1 MPQEEHTEQVFLVK
15 NLTLKIN
22 IQLSNGTT
30 VETETPGVSKLAR
43 QLESHLDPEL
53 LICVVRVRQFLKVQL
68 ILKTAGLKNLTF
80 LTDSP
85 KSTLIKLQRSM
96 LPGMVMP
103 LRFQLIKKVK
113 TFNLSTLILL
123 MFLTNHQKDITVFNS
138 ISMLDL
144 NIPLR
149 VKDTIL
155 RCIPSIYH
163 MMVKRLFQLLTV
175 SWLPL
180 WDLCSPLTITIK
192 ALRTGK
198 LKSSTLSSINL
209 N

>member
-1 MPQEEHTEQVFLVK
+1 MLLVVLTEPVFLEK

-30 VETETPGVSKLAR
+30 VEMETPGVSKLVQ
-43 QLESHLDPEL
+43 QLESHLEPEL
-53 LICVVRVRQFLKVQL
+53 LICVVKVRQFLKVQL
-68 ILKTAGLKNLTF
+68 ILKIAGHRNQTF
-80 LTDSP
+80 LIDSL
-85 KSTLIKLQRSM
+85 KFTLIKLPRSM
-96 LPGMVMP
+96 LPGMVTP

-123 MFLTNHQKDITVFNS
+123 MQLINHQKDIMVFNS
-138 ISMLDL
+138 ISMLNL

-149 VKDTIL
+149 VRDTIL
-155 RCIPSIYH
+155 KCIPSIYH

>member
-1 MPQEEHTEQVFLVK
+1 MLLVVLTEPVFLEK

-22 IQLSNGTT
+22 IQHSNGTT
-30 VETETPGVSKLAR
+30 VEMETPGVSKLVQ
-43 QLESHLDPEL
+43 QLESHLEPEL
-53 LICVVRVRQFLKVQL
+53 LICVVKVRQFLKVQL
-68 ILKTAGLKNLTF
+68 ILKIAGHRNQTF
-80 LTDSP
+80 LIDSL
-85 KSTLIKLQRSM
+85 KSTLIKLPRSM

-123 MFLTNHQKDITVFNS
+123 MQLINHQKDIMVFNS
-138 ISMLDL
+138 ISMLNL

-149 VKDTIL
+149 VRDTIL
-155 RCIPSIYH
+155 KCIPSIYH

-180 WDLCSPLTITIK
+180 WDLCFPLTITTK
-192 ALRTGK
+192 ALRIGK
-198 LKSSTLSSINL
+198 LKSLIISSMNL

>member
-1 MPQEEHTEQVFLVK
+1 MPQAEHTEQVFLVK

-30 VETETPGVSKLAR
+30 VETETPGVSKLVR

-68 ILKTAGLKNLTF
+68 ILKIAGHRNQTF
-80 LTDSP
+80 LIDSL
-85 KSTLIKLQRSM
+85 KSTLIKLPRSM

-123 MFLTNHQKDITVFNS
+123 MQLINHQKDIMVFNS
-138 ISMLDL
+138 ISMLNL

-149 VKDTIL
+149 VRDTIL
-155 RCIPSIYH
+155 KCIPSIYH

-180 WDLCSPLTITIK
+180 WDLCFPLTITTK
-192 ALRTGK
+192 ALRIGK
-198 LKSSTLSSINL
+198 LKSLIISSMNL